1 MNEEK
6 KNKKKW
12 SRLFGDVTFGFW
24 NPWSHCNKR
33 HEHVKGLN
41 IGVLGLG
48 DLHNKHLEE
57 QCKEKDDERKRQ
69 RQK

>member
-6 KNKKKW
+6 KNKKKQ

-33 HEHVKGLN
+33 HEHVRERT
-41 IGVLGLG
+41 
-48 DLHNKHLEE
+48 KH
-57 QCKEKDDERKRQ
+57 
-69 RQK
+69 